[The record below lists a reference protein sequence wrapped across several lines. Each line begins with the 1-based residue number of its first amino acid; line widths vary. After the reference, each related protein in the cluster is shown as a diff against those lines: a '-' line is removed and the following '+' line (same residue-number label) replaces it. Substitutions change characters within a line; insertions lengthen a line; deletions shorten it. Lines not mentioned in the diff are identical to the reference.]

1 MNDTDAA
8 TRRDAYLQRLDAAI
22 SGLPHGVAAEIRA
35 GIAEELTGLDDAALA
50 ARIADLGD
58 PEQIAHEAREEL
70 PAGSASAAPPAPP
83 APSASAALAVPPAP
97 SASAALAVPPAP
109 AAVASPSVTATRGFA
124 IAAALTLGFGGLFV
138 PGLGWVVGAVLVLFS
153 TLWRGWEKAV
163 AILVPLV
170 AGGVS
175 AVSALALWLM
185 PATAINSSGPG
196 AGEVVD
202 PLVPAGYDV
211 MWVVATI
218 IGLLLIPASGLWLLW
233 RMRGRGVS

>member
-70 PAGSASAAPPAPP
+70 PAGSASAAPPA
-83 APSASAALAVPPAP
+83 PPAP